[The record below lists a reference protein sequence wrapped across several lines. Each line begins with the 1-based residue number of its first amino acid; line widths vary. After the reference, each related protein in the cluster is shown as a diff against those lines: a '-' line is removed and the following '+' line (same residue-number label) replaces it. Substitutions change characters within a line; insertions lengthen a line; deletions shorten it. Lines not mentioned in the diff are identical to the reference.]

1 MAEGTIIVIKDED
14 KKQKYIKKI
23 KNKKRNDG
31 DLENT
36 FYGLN
41 SLEVKGNIIIIRDKF
56 HAQKIK

>member
-31 DLENT
+31 DL
-36 FYGLN
+36 
-41 SLEVKGNIIIIRDKF
+41 
-56 HAQKIK
+56 